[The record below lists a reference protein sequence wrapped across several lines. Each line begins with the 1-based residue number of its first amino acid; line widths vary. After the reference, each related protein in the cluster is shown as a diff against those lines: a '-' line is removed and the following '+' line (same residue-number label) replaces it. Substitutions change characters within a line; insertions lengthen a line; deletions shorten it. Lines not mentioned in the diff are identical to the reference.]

1 MDNKISNLTE
11 VFNTFFYKKFTFI
24 LDNKILREG
33 RLKLFTQKGFN
44 LKFFITEGG
53 DDIKI
58 FEIPYP
64 FAIKHNS
71 KGYIFDYRVKSFTL
85 LDNPEQIYELSE
97 DFSKSRLFDKQLILK
112 IE

>member
-44 LKFFITEGG
+44 LKFFITEDG
-53 DDIKI
+53 DDIKV
-58 FEIPYP
+58 FEIPSCGEHTL
-64 FAIKHNS
+64 IHSDGCVQCISCGWS
-71 KGYIFDYRVKSFTL
+71 KCG
-85 LDNPEQIYELSE
+85 
-97 DFSKSRLFDKQLILK
+97 
-112 IE
+112 